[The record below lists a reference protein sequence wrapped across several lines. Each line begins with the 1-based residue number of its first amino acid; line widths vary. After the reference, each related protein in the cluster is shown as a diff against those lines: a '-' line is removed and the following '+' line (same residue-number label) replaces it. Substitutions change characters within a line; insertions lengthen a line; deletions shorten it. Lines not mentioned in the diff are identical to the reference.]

1 LVQVTAIS
9 GSSGAMR
16 LTSPASAGPSFVPRS
31 NAYLRVGTATD
42 HGPMLLQQ
50 QTGGIARG
58 FLTFGDIKLDVLRV
72 KCTKCDRQPMEIGVM
87 KAGKLNEHDAADILC
102 SVCRLVVATLLR
114 DPAVRVRASP

>member
-1 LVQVTAIS
+1 
-9 GSSGAMR
+9 
-16 LTSPASAGPSFVPRS
+16 
-31 NAYLRVGTATD
+31 
-42 HGPMLLQQ
+42 MLLQQ

-102 SVCRLVVATLLR
+102 SVCRLVVATLH
-114 DPAVRVRASP
+114 AA